1 MTVEMDVEPAVFD
14 DETLAL
20 QYIINSLIN
29 NRVNTCE
36 VVKVV
41 SVDESKNEIAVIP
54 IVKDVDAM
62 GEAIEE
68 SVIYGI
74 KYIRWQH
81 GANAIIAVPEVGDVG
96 LMLVS
101 KRDISKIDA
110 GIVDSR
116 RKFNFADGIY
126 IGGLCGFN
134 QEPTQFIRFTANGI
148 EITSPT
154 AVAVTAPTASIT
166 TTGDT
171 TITAGG
177 NATITATGNAT
188 ITGNAIAITGSTVAI
203 SGSAVSLGS
212 GSTPKAVA
220 LDGDPVY
227 SGTKLVGNVRAS
239 STEVV
244 AN

>member
-41 SVDESKNEIAVIP
+41 SVDAGKNEVAVIP

-68 SVIYGI
+68 SIIYGI
-74 KYIRWQH
+74 KYLRWQH

-96 LMLVS
+96 MMLVS

-126 IGGLCGFN
+126 IGCLCGFN
-134 QEPTQFIRFTANGI
+134 KEPTQFIKFDANGI

-154 AVAVTAPTASIT
+154 AVAVNAPTASIT

-171 TITAGG
+171 
-177 NATITATGNAT
+177 TITATGNAT

-212 GSTPKAVA
+212 GSTPKAVV

-227 SGTKLVGNVRAS
+227 NGQQQQIGTVKAT